1 MSGAAQAGPAN
12 RTRVRVPGVAI
23 AALLLLI
30 LGVLSLAPAVSTSMQ
45 QQRQIADAEAR
56 IAQQQADLADL
67 KAQRARWDDPAYVRA
82 QAGSRL
88 FYVVPGTTAYRVI
101 NLSAATPAPA
111 TTAEATRPDWT
122 SVLARS
128 LIAAGTTTATP
139 STLAKS
145 P

>member
-1 MSGAAQAGPAN
+1 MSGAAQAAPVN

-23 AALLLLI
+23 AAFLLLVLA
-30 LGVLSLAPAVSTSMQ
+30 VLSLAPAVSTSMQ

-56 IAQQQADLADL
+56 IAQQRADLAGL
-67 KAQRARWDDPAYVRA
+67 TAQRARWDDPAYVRA

-101 NLSAATPAPA
+101 HASAPAPAPA
-111 TTAEATRPDWT
+111 TTAEASRPDWT

-128 LIAAGTTTATP
+128 LITAGTTTATP
-139 STLAKS
+139 SGLATS